1 MRDEKG
7 KSIPFCAKE
16 FDLEVLNGKED
27 LSKYVHVAISDRGED
42 VGKLKVKM

>member
-27 LSKYVHVAISDRGED
+27 LSKYVHMAISDRGED